1 MPEITHRAV
10 ADFID
15 EYSVLLELSGENAF
29 RIRAYTNA
37 VRIFEN
43 FQGDLTALI
52 AAGEL
57 TSIKGVGQS
66 LADLITEFGASGSA
80 KAYEDLKASI
90 PQGLL
95 DMLKI
100 QGLGPKKI
108 IAIHQK
114 MEIDTIDGLE
124 QACKQDQLSQ
134 LSGFGKKTQENI
146 LKSIEHLRQYQ
157 GQFRVD
163 VAVEA
168 AHVLLAALAA
178 HPKTLRV
185 ELAGS
190 LRRRKEVVKDIDLV
204 LSSDHPEE
212 VSQAFAA
219 HEAVEE
225 VLAQGETKTTVRL
238 KNGMQADLRIVADA
252 DFPFILHH
260 FTGSKEHNVAL
271 RARAQSRAMK
281 LNEYG
286 LFRGDQRQDC
296 KDETALFAA
305 LDLSYIAPE
314 LREDMGEI
322 EAAENET
329 LPQLIQP
336 KDIRGMLHVHSVY
349 SDGENSIAEMAQAVQ
364 ERGYS
369 YLGMCDHSRS
379 AAYAGGLQVDAV
391 RRQQEEI
398 NQLNEQFSDFHIFKG
413 IESDILADGAL
424 DYDDEVLASFDFI
437 VVSVHSQFNM
447 KEADMTRRIVRAIEH
462 PRSTIVGHLTGRL
475 LLEREGYSVDVNAVI
490 EAAAACD
497 VAIEV
502 NANPYRLDIDWRY
515 LRQARDRG
523 VKIAVNTDAHRISGF
538 DHIGH
543 GVDMARK
550 GWLRAEDVI
559 NTLETEPIA
568 AYFAR

>member
-1 MPEITHRAV
+1 MPPITNHAV
-10 ADFID
+10 ANFID

-29 RIRAYTNA
+29 RVRAYTNA

-43 FQGDLTALI
+43 MEGDLAALI
-52 AAGEL
+52 EAGEL

-66 LADLITEFGASGSA
+66 LADLVAEFASTGTA

-90 PQGLL
+90 PPGLL

-108 IAIHQK
+108 IAIHDK
-114 MEIDTIDGLE
+114 LGIDTVDGLE
-124 QACKQDQLSQ
+124 QACKEGELSQ

-146 LKSIEHLRQYQ
+146 LKNIEYLRQFQ
-157 GQFRVD
+157 GQFRAD
-163 VAVEA
+163 VAGDA
-168 AHVLLAALAA
+168 ARALLGALAA
-178 HPKTLRV
+178 HPQTLRV

-219 HEAVEE
+219 HDMVEE
-225 VLAQGETKTTVRL
+225 VVAQGETKTTVRL
-238 KNGMQADLRIVADA
+238 NNGMQADLRIVADA

-271 RARAQSRAMK
+271 RARAQARSLK

-286 LFRGDQRQDC
+286 LYEGDKRIDC
-296 KDETALFAA
+296 ADETALFTA
-305 LDLSYIAPE
+305 LDLNYIAPE

-322 EAAENET
+322 EAAENDT
-329 LPQLIQP
+329 LPQLLEAD
-336 KDIRGMLHVHSVY
+336 DIRGMLHVHSTY
-349 SDGENSIAEMAQAVQ
+349 SDGENSIAEMARATQ

-379 AAYAGGLQVDAV
+379 AAYAGGLQVDDI
-391 RRQQEEI
+391 RRQHEEI
-398 NQLNEQFSDFHIFKG
+398 DHLNEHMADFHIFKG

-424 DYDDEVLASFDFI
+424 DYDNEILESFDFI

-462 PRSTIVGHLTGRL
+462 PSSTIVGHLTGRL
-475 LLEREGYSVDVNAVI
+475 LLEREGYPVDVDAVI
-490 EAAAACD
+490 EAAAAHH
-497 VAIEV
+497 VAIEI
-502 NANPYRLDIDWRY
+502 NANPYRLDMDWRH
-515 LRQARDRG
+515 LRQARDKG
-523 VKIAVNTDAHRISGF
+523 VKIAVNTDAHRLGGL
-538 DHIGH
+538 DHIGY

-559 NTLETEPIA
+559 NALESDLIA
-568 AYFAR
+568 AHFAG